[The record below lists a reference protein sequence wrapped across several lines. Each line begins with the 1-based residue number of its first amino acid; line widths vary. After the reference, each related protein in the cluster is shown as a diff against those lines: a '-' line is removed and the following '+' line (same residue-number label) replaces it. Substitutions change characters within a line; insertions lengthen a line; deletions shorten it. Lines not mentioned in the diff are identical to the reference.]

1 MSDESQNSRCGSPI
15 IPITCAEIIVPSD
28 PEERRL
34 LRSELKKKTQTEET
48 VRDRG
53 ALEGVIPVKVSDS
66 AHGQAH
72 LLPLKISLARL
83 AYQHDKINP
92 RDDSGLQ
99 PAYRCTG

>member
-1 MSDESQNSRCGSPI
+1 MSQKPGNQVTI

-28 PEERRL
+28 PEVRRL